1 MVPEAKETLTRN
13 LIDFQGH
20 VNNNCRM
27 IDLHIHTIASSD
39 GQHTPEEIF
48 ALAGSH
54 GLKAIAF
61 ADHNS
66 VGSVPEG
73 VRLGKETGIE
83 LVPAIEINTF
93 YADLD
98 LHLLAYFI
106 DYEGTSIQDWL
117 ATIRVE
123 KEKQALQRIA
133 RLQESGFVLT
143 EEDVRRHSGGKIP
156 TGYSYLKAILDRKEN
171 KDDPRLRTYTEGN
184 SARSPYYQFYHDW
197 LKGGRPA
204 YVPIK
209 VLATPGVIRQVLEWK
224 AIPVLAHPMDT
235 PDTAIM
241 VLIGAGLMGLE
252 VYNSYHSAE
261 QVKHFEAIAGEH
273 NLLMTSGSDF
283 HGRKMKPDIEM
294 GRLRGNDMSLLDALK
309 AAKACLDA
317 DS

>member
-1 MVPEAKETLTRN
+1 MDSPWALLNQN

-20 VNNNCRM
+20 VNNNCRV

-48 ALAGSH
+48 ALAGRH

-66 VGSVPEG
+66 VGSLSEG

-83 LVPAIEINTF
+83 FVPAIEINTF
-93 YADLD
+93 YSDLD

-106 DYEGTSIQDWL
+106 DYEGTSVRDWL
-117 ATIRVE
+117 AAIRVE
-123 KEKQALQRIA
+123 KEKQALGRIA
-133 RLQESGFVLT
+133 RLRESGFVLT
-143 EEDVRRHSGGKIP
+143 EEDVRRHSDGKIP

-171 KDDPRLRTYTEGN
+171 KEDPRLKTYTEGN
-184 SARSPYYQFYHDW
+184 SARSPYYRFYHDW

-204 YVPIK
+204 YVPIEA
-209 VLATPGVIRQVLEWK
+209 LATPGVIRQVLEWK
-224 AIPVLAHPMDT
+224 AVPVLAHPMDT
-235 PDTAIM
+235 PDAVIIG
-241 VLIGAGLMGLE
+241 LIEAGLMGLE

-261 QVKHFEAIAGEH
+261 RVKHLEAIAGEH

-283 HGRKMKPDIEM
+283 HGQKMKPDIEM
-294 GRLRGNDMSLLDALK
+294 GRLQGNEMFLLDALK
-309 AAKACLDA
+309 AAKARLDA
-317 DS
+317 AS

>member
-48 ALAGSH
+48 ALAGRH

-83 LVPAIEINTF
+83 FVPAIEINTF
-93 YADLD
+93 YSDLD

-106 DYEGTSIQDWL
+106 DYEGTSVQDWL

-123 KEKQALQRIA
+123 KERQALGRIA
-133 RLQESGFVLT
+133 RLQELGFVLT
-143 EEDVRRHSGGKIP
+143 AEDVRRHSGGKIP

-171 KDDPRLRTYTEGN
+171 KEDPRLKTYTEGN
-184 SARSPYYQFYHDW
+184 SARSPYYRFYHDW
-197 LKGGRPA
+197 LKGGKPA
-204 YVPIK
+204 YVPIEA
-209 VLATPGVIRQVLEWK
+209 LATPAVIKRVLKWK
-224 AIPVLAHPMDT
+224 AVPVLAHPIDT
-235 PDTAIM
+235 PDRVIM
-241 VLIGAGLMGLE
+241 DLIDAGLMGLE

-261 QVKHFEAIAGEH
+261 RVKHLEAIAGGH

-283 HGRKMKPDIEM
+283 HGQKMKPDIEM
-294 GRLRGNDMSLLDALK
+294 GRLQGNEMSLLDALK
-309 AAKACLDA
+309 SAKARLDA